1 MAAAPYRERRITAD
15 DGLSL
20 YLREYGD
27 PAAPR
32 APVLCLPGLTRNSA
46 DFEDLAPRL
55 ARDRRVLC
63 PDYRGRGRSDYDPD
77 WRNYAPA
84 RYLADILDL
93 LTATNAH
100 GVVAIGTSLGGIL
113 AMMLAV
119 ARPTALAGVVLN
131 DIGPEIDPRG
141 IARIGAYLGTR
152 EPLPDWEAAVAFVRK
167 AYPNRRIGD
176 DAETW
181 LKIARRSYREGPD
194 GRLHPDYDPA
204 IARAFQA
211 GRGKL
216 PDLWPAFRAL
226 RRLPVLVVRGA
237 LSDILSAETVARMAA
252 EKPDLLRLEL
262 ADVGHVP
269 LLDEPECLEAIDELL
284 ARL

>member
-1 MAAAPYRERRITAD
+1 MERTPYREWRISAD

-20 YLREYGD
+20 YLRDYGD
-27 PAAPR
+27 AAARR

-46 DFEDLAPRL
+46 DFEELAPRL

-77 WRNYAPA
+77 WRNYAPG
-84 RYLADILDL
+84 RYLADSLDL

-100 GVVAIGTSLGGIL
+100 GVVVIGTSLGGIL

-141 IARIGAYLGTR
+141 IARIGAYLGTHDAQ
-152 EPLPDWEAAVAFVRK
+152 PDWAAATAFVRE
-167 AYPNRRIGD
+167 AYPNRRITD
-176 DAETW
+176 DADW
-181 LKIARRSYREGPD
+181 LRIARRSYRELAD
-194 GRLHPDYDPA
+194 GRLHPDFDPA
-204 IARAFQA
+204 IARAFRA
-211 GRGKL
+211 GRGEP

-237 LSDILSAETVARMAA
+237 LSDILSAETVERMAA

-262 ADVGHVP
+262 AGVGHVP
-269 LLDEPECLEAIDELL
+269 LLEEPECLDAIDDLL